1 MFFVFVLGIVSINPC
16 TMHFPDH
23 FWLDLIIPYH
33 IILIKI
39 PTLGK
44 HSFKKNEVLNAR
56 VYWTDDITENFV
68 TECLIKVTTFLN
80 QCEEKGPLDGW
91 IQFTKNT
98 YVV

>member
-1 MFFVFVLGIVSINPC
+1 MVFAMIHCTKKNNRLLFFLMVMFFVFVLGIVSINPC

-56 VYWTDDITENFV
+56 VY
-68 TECLIKVTTFLN
+68 
-80 QCEEKGPLDGW
+80 
-91 IQFTKNT
+91 
-98 YVV
+98 